1 MLYCI
6 NIIHDLLPAPPSTI
20 RGVKPGVPNGLS
32 EGTCLA
38 HCNLAAETVRQQQG
52 YKRVLLRLK
61 ALPFMHMQRVQA
73 TFVQFVKPFKT
84 NGFEKVLGFRVLG
97 SDSPA

>member
-1 MLYCI
+1 ML
-6 NIIHDLLPAPPSTI
+6 IISNVFLHDLLPTPPSTI

-52 YKRVLLRLK
+52 YKRVCC
-61 ALPFMHMQRVQA
+61 V
-73 TFVQFVKPFKT
+73 
-84 NGFEKVLGFRVLG
+84 
-97 SDSPA
+97 